1 MRTTTFI
8 TTLFA
13 ITLLLAPLAT
23 MAQGQQR
30 GGARD
35 HQQSQQRAQVERGQ
49 RDTGD
54 RLRDR
59 GRITDPAHDR
69 DRDRDQDRTHA
80 PDDAKQAQYQVQ
92 AENQIYGYE
101 LMSEEERNQYRERIR
116 KAENR
121 QEAEQ
126 IEAQHRHEMQVR
138 ARNKGVQIEEPVKAR
153 KGKDQ

>member
-1 MRTTTFI
+1 MRTTTFV

-13 ITLLLAPLAT
+13 VTLLLVPLAT

-30 GGARD
+30 GGGRD
-35 HQQSQQRAQVERGQ
+35 QQQSQQRAQVERGQ
-49 RDTGD
+49 RDMGD

-59 GRITDPAHDR
+59 GRITEPAHDR
-69 DRDRDQDRTHA
+69 DRVQDRTHA
-80 PDDAKQAQYQVQ
+80 PDEAQQAQHQVQ

-101 LMSEEERNQYRERIR
+101 LMSEEERNQYRQRIR
-116 KAENR
+116 NAENR

-138 ARNKGVQIEEPVKAR
+138 AKNKGVQIEEPVKAQQ
-153 KGKDQ
+153 GKDQ

>member
-1 MRTTTFI
+1 MRTTTFV

-13 ITLLLAPLAT
+13 VTLLLVPLAT

-30 GGARD
+30 GGGRD
-35 HQQSQQRAQVERGQ
+35 QQQSQQRAQVERGQ
-49 RDTGD
+49 RDMGD

-59 GRITDPAHDR
+59 GRITEPAHDR
-69 DRDRDQDRTHA
+69 DRDRVQDRTHA
-80 PDDAKQAQYQVQ
+80 PDEAQQAQHQVQ

-101 LMSEEERNQYRERIR
+101 LMSEEERNQYRQRIR
-116 KAENR
+116 NAENR

-138 ARNKGVQIEEPVKAR
+138 AKNKGVQIEEPVKAQQ
-153 KGKDQ
+153 GKDQ